1 MKILEERSAKMPSFK
16 YSAYSSDGKE
26 IKGTMEAED
35 KQDAIRQLKNEGST
49 PIDVSE
55 ASAFDKEI
63 NFSIGGGKKVKSR
76 DLSVFCRQFV
86 SITSAGVTIV
96 DALDMLS
103 DQTESETLKAAIAD
117 TKLSVQKGDTLANS
131 MAKQGNVF
139 PKIMLSMV
147 AAGEATGNLETAF
160 SRVGEQMEKQ
170 TRIQSLVKKAMI
182 YPIALL
188 VVIIG
193 VVIAMMILVIPTFSD
208 MYKDMGQELP
218 AITRALVACSDFIVN
233 RWYILIVVIAAL
245 IIGIKVFKAT
255 EMGTYLFANIAIK
268 APIFGTLTVKTASA
282 NFARTLSTLTASG
295 ISMIEALEIT
305 ARTMKNVIF
314 RDALNDARDKV
325 AQGRPLSEPLR
336 NSAVFP
342 NMIIH
347 MIGIGEETGSMED
360 MLVTA
365 ATYYEEEVEVA
376 TESISEIVQPLIIVV
391 LAGICGTIIM
401 AILIPM
407 FGMYDLAGQE

>member
-1 MKILEERSAKMPSFK
+1 MPSFK
-16 YSAYSSDGKE
+16 YTAYGKDGKE
-26 IKGTMEAED
+26 IKGSIDAED
-35 KQDAIRQLKNEGST
+35 KQEAIQMIKSEGNI

-55 ASAFDKEI
+55 AGALNKDMNI
-63 NFSIGGGKKVKSR
+63 SIGGGKKVSSR

-86 SITSAGVTIV
+86 SITTAGVTIV

-103 DQTESETLKAAIAD
+103 EQTESKTLQAAIAD

-131 MAKQGNVF
+131 MAKQGDNVF
-139 PKIMLSMV
+139 PRIMISMV

-160 SRVGEQMEKQ
+160 DRVGAQMEKQ
-170 TRIQSLVKKAMI
+170 TKLAGMVKKAMI

-188 VVIIG
+188 VVIVA
-193 VVIAMMILVIPTFSD
+193 VVVAMMIMVIPTFSD
-208 MYKDMGQELP
+208 MYSDMGQELP
-218 AITRALVACSDFIVN
+218 WITRMLVSCSDFMVDK
-233 RWYILIVVIAAL
+233 WYVVILVVAAV
-245 IIGIKVFKAT
+245 IVGIKMFKAT
-255 EMGTYLFANIAIK
+255 EMGTYLFANISIK

-305 ARTMKNVIF
+305 SRTMKNVIF
-314 RDALNDARDKV
+314 RDAIIEARDKV

-336 NSAVFP
+336 NGGVFP
-342 NMIIH
+342 NMIVH
-347 MIGIGEETGSMED
+347 MIGIGEETGNMED

-365 ATYYEEEVEVA
+365 ATYYEEEVELA
-376 TESISEIVQPLIIVV
+376 TESISEVVQPLIIVV

-407 FGMYDLAGQE
+407 FGMYDLASGGDI